1 MVYFHGKPYF
11 LKVQGWVQH
20 LPGVQFFR
28 GGGGRDALSLSLSQQ
43 YLTLSGVLVNLGRLL
58 GLAISTG
65 TLLDPTYDVE
75 AVLSKNPDADLLY
88 FTAAFKSLQQVEQ
101 RNFASVF
108 LDTGVTGILK
118 MVSK

>member
-1 MVYFHGKPYF
+1 MNKIKITLKLEIQRAFNGLFSRKTYF

-28 GGGGRDALSLSLSQQ
+28 GGGGGRDALSLSLSQQ

-88 FTAAFKSLQQVEQ
+88 FTAAFKSLQQV
-101 RNFASVF
+101 
-108 LDTGVTGILK
+108 
-118 MVSK
+118 

>member
-1 MVYFHGKPYF
+1 MNKIKIT
-11 LKVQGWVQH
+11 LKLEIQRAFNG
-20 LPGVQFFR
+20 LFSRKTIFFKGSR
-28 GGGGRDALSLSLSQQ
+28 VGPTFTGGPIFSGGGGRDALSLSLSQQ

-88 FTAAFKSLQQVEQ
+88 FTAAFKSLQQV
-101 RNFASVF
+101 
-108 LDTGVTGILK
+108 
-118 MVSK
+118 